1 MKLNEYKNLI
11 LNGGIDKTLSLLY
24 EDTNAASER
33 YVSLLDAFGKY
44 YGEDREVRLFSAP
57 GRTEVSGNHTDHQ
70 HGRVV
75 AAGINLDVVGVFS
88 LNGENVI
95 RVKSEGYDEDIIDLS
110 DLEPNEGEYGR
121 ASALIRGTV
130 ARMIRGGAEV
140 KGFDAYTVS
149 NVLKGSGMSSSAAF
163 EVLIG
168 TAVNEMFNGGKTDAV
183 EIAKTAQ
190 YAENVYFGKPCGLMD
205 QTACSVGSFIAIDFF
220 DPENPIVEKLD
231 FDLAAKGIDLCIV
244 DCGGDHS
251 ALTGDYAAITD
262 EMKRVSEV
270 FGKAHLRDVP
280 ENLLFARLPEVRAAA
295 GDRGVLRAIHFF
307 EENERVRKQT
317 EALKDGNVDNF
328 LKLVNASGL
337 SSEILLQNLYSPAD
351 PKNQP
356 LLLAVELSK
365 RILCGRGA
373 VRVHGGG
380 FAGTVQAFVPHDMH
394 DEYKEKMTAVFGE
407 GSCHFLTVRPLGG
420 TEIKAEIK

>member
-190 YAENVYFGKPCGLMD
+190 YAENVYVGKPCGLMD
-205 QTACSVGSFIAIDFF
+205 QMACAVGGFVKIDFA
-220 DPENPIVEKLD
+220 DPAAPQVTPID
-231 FDLAAKGIDLCIV
+231 FSLSDAGDALCIV
-244 DCGGDHS
+244 NTGGNHAD
-251 ALTGDYAAITD
+251 LNEDYATVPA
-262 EMKRVSEV
+262 EMV
-270 FGKAHLRDVP
+270 
-280 ENLLFARLPEVRAAA
+280 
-295 GDRGVLRAIHFF
+295 
-307 EENERVRKQT
+307 
-317 EALKDGNVDNF
+317 
-328 LKLVNASGL
+328 
-337 SSEILLQNLYSPAD
+337 
-351 PKNQP
+351 
-356 LLLAVELSK
+356 
-365 RILCGRGA
+365 
-373 VRVHGGG
+373 
-380 FAGTVQAFVPHDMH
+380 
-394 DEYKEKMTAVFGE
+394 
-407 GSCHFLTVRPLGG
+407 GSL
-420 TEIKAEIK
+420 